1 MYNFVCGIKMEQTSA
16 TKLHLNQLYQF
27 SSQWAV
33 TNCCLIIYL
42 TNRLYV
48 LSNAFSSTTSHL
60 WVTIELS
67 NQSYNYYWA
76 LQSASCILQLCS
88 SRQLLGDVRGADRAD
103 LYSLVSTLSWE
114 LQDEKWKICITDK
127 QKKER
132 WEVVCS
138 NILNYFNSLL
148 PTIDSRFS
156 TLNIQMDLVQDIS
169 NPVGEGSILI
179 YLPTCRR
186 ELR

>member
-1 MYNFVCGIKMEQTSA
+1 MFAGLRWN
-16 TKLHLNQLYQF
+16 KLLQPNSIWINYQF

-42 TNRLYV
+42 TNKLYV
-48 LSNAFSSTTSHL
+48 LSNAFSSTTSQL

-103 LYSLVSTLSWE
+103 LYASVSTLSWE
-114 LQDEKWKICITDK
+114 LQDENWKICITERK
-127 QKKER
+127 AEKKDGR
-132 WEVVCS
+132 WFVVTFYNFYINVVHS
-138 NILNYFNSLL
+138 TFPYNSM
-148 PTIDSRFS
+148 I
-156 TLNIQMDLVQDIS
+156 V
-169 NPVGEGSILI
+169 LI
-179 YLPTCRR
+179 
-186 ELR
+186 